1 MFAGIFI
8 TGMRNEASHLSSQI
22 YKHNLTKKLF
32 VAAILKFPLFTKK
45 KDAWP
50 VGKVQHEF
58 QRIVESIVTVAGA
71 FSCAQSFTMTMAIQ

>member
-1 MFAGIFI
+1 M
-8 TGMRNEASHLSSQI
+8 
-22 YKHNLTKKLF
+22 
-32 VAAILKFPLFTKK
+32 LKFPLFTKK
-45 KDAWP
+45 KKDTWT